1 MRAADSESLNMRY
14 QDAQVAASN
23 DIMCSFKPSGDILE
37 VLATYM
43 RFHKVIAC
51 VGKDWAQAVK
61 AMKKDLRRKFL
72 NSKFDV
78 ECLGHLDHSGPVL
91 ERRLSRVV
99 HKQIGD
105 CQLDDKALW
114 WYRTQLYLSLYIE
127 RNRTSFQGILRQCY
141 EYSEFRGYNFSM
153 FEDLYRI
160 HTAHCL
166 DRPLHQALFRNSRY
180 VKARDLGCAT
190 LGTSID
196 EVLRTLICV
205 M

>member
-1 MRAADSESLNMRY
+1 MFVWIYVCMY
-14 QDAQVAASN
+14 VGMYVCMHVC
-23 DIMCSFKPSGDILE
+23 MC
-37 VLATYM
+37 
-43 RFHKVIAC
+43 AC
-51 VGKDWAQAVK
+51 MHVCMYACMYVC
-61 AMKKDLRRKFL
+61 M
-72 NSKFDV
+72 NV
-78 ECLGHLDHSGPVL
+78 CNVCIVCNVC
-91 ERRLSRVV
+91 LSRVV

-160 HTAHCL
+160 HTDHCL
-166 DRPLHQALFRNSRY
+166 DRPLHQALFGNSRY